1 MDFPKIGRV
10 SFSSHCLPCH
20 DQTIYSKKNIS
31 DTFHPAF
38 QKGLQLPGS
47 KIDVIRTKSLSGPSP
62 VGGAIGGFETKNI
75 AILDE
80 FELQAANYNMACA
93 YAQLGQ
99 VESALTALRASF
111 DAGFDNYATV
121 RADPDLT
128 AVQSTDAFRALLD
141 EYEPKT
147 RGFNPFGFFGGRK

>member
-1 MDFPKIGRV
+1 
-10 SFSSHCLPCH
+10 
-20 DQTIYSKKNIS
+20 
-31 DTFHPAF
+31 
-38 QKGLQLPGS
+38 LQLPGS
-47 KIDVIRTKSLSGPSP
+47 KIDVIRTKSLGGPSP

-80 FELQAANYNMACA
+80 FEIQAANYNMACA

-99 VESALTALRASF
+99 VEAALTALRAAF

-128 AVQSTDAFRALLD
+128 TVQTTDAFRALLD

-147 RGFNPFGFFGGRK
+147 RGFNPFGFFSGRK